1 MLISYFFGLV
11 ISYLVGS
18 IPFGYVIAI
27 ANGVDVRKQGSGNI
41 GATNVGRVLG
51 RKFGIIIFILDLL
64 KGFVVVVFVPI
75 LVSETKFPTTSD
87 NLLVILCGLCAILG
101 HAFPV
106 YLGFKGGKAVATSF
120 GVFIWLSPIPVAIAF
135 GIWVLTVLVSRYVS
149 LGSMAGAIA
158 LMVGIIGLGR
168 SPFGSEKYLT
178 ALSVAVAFLII
189 IRHIS
194 NIKRII
200 AGTETRVLAK

>member
-1 MLISYFFGLV
+1 VIISYFFGLV

-27 ANGVDVRKQGSGNI
+27 AKGVDVRKQGSGNI

-51 RKFGIIIFILDLL
+51 RKYGILIFILDLL
-64 KGFVVVVFVPI
+64 KGFMAVFLVPI
-75 LVSETKFPTTSD
+75 FISETEFPTTSD
-87 NLLVILCGLCAILG
+87 NLLVILCGLCAIFG

-135 GIWVLTVLVSRYVS
+135 GIWVLTVIVSRYVS
-149 LGSMAGAIA
+149 LGSIISSLVLMGAIIA
-158 LMVGIIGLGR
+158 FENE
-168 SPFGSEKYLT
+168 PFGGGVFLT
-178 ALSVAVAFLII
+178 ALSIAVVILII
-189 IRHIS
+189 IKHTS
-194 NIKRII
+194 NIQRII
-200 AGTETRVLAK
+200 TGTETKVLAN